1 MKHGI
6 SALLLT
12 LALLGCSK
20 KESSLPESPTIEWSQ
35 PAHQSLEVYINQ
47 YTLSPTQGAIGRP
60 NLEIWRPNVHTVHT
74 YSTNQEGKPPYTAK
88 LEYKGT
94 APEGDHYFV
103 TITHPIDSNVETI
116 ELNTVFTGTEI
127 EFFKDTQYRIGI
139 RPRTDNSNSE
149 QVSGGNG

>member
-6 SALLLT
+6 SALLFTLT
-12 LALLGCSK
+12 LLGCSQDGSDI
-20 KESSLPESPTIEWSQ
+20 KEASTVEWVQPT
-35 PAHQSLEVYINQ
+35 HQSLEVYINQ

-60 NLEIWRPNVHTVHT
+60 NLEIWRPNVQMVHT

-94 APEGDHYFV
+94 AADGDHYSV
-103 TITHPIDSNVETI
+103 TISYPIDSNMETI
-116 ELNTVFTGTEI
+116 ELNTVFTGTEV
-127 EFFKDTQYRIGI
+127 ELFKDTQYRIGI

-149 QVSGGNG
+149 QGSAGNG